1 MCSAETPS
9 WQGLGLGEPCCVD
22 ILRGGR
28 NSRVFGLTLDHGN
41 RAAVKQY
48 FRHPGDPRDR
58 MGTEAAALRLMH
70 GAGLACVP
78 GLLGQDPEQGLTCLE
93 FIDGTPSGPARP
105 SDMDQAADLLL
116 RLKDLAKSAQPGSA
130 AMGLGPA
137 SEAFFSAD
145 DVVQNLRQRLARLE
159 AAPQDAPLARELQ
172 DFLRGSLAPALER
185 SVDRCAS
192 QLAPRTMQTVL
203 PQDERTLS
211 PSDFG
216 LHNALRRADG
226 SLVFLDFEYFGWDD
240 PAKTLCDFALHPAM
254 NLDDALL
261 ARFLNLVLP
270 GLGGTLLAARAK
282 ALYPLFR
289 LKWALILLN
298 EFLPRDA
305 ARRSFAGSATD
316 QERLQAQLVT
326 SAAMVA
332 GLDAGQARFSAL
344 LD

>member
-226 SLVFLDFEYFGWDD
+226 LDESALGAILDFTGQ
-240 PAKTLCDFALHPAM
+240 
-254 NLDDALL
+254 
-261 ARFLNLVLP
+261 
-270 GLGGTLLAARAK
+270 AARTRPEVYVN
-282 ALYPLFR
+282 LR
-289 LKWALILLN
+289 LWTTHSTPWPSGASPPPWAGTSR
-298 EFLPRDA
+298 PCRA
-305 ARRSFAGSATD
+305 GARASVSRGASTCTWTRSSPGPGT
-316 QERLQAQLVT
+316 
-326 SAAMVA
+326 
-332 GLDAGQARFSAL
+332 
-344 LD
+344 